1 MVYEGGYNQVQ
12 PSELRA
18 HGSFQLNFVTVR
30 MPRDQFYNGT
40 KWFNQSL
47 YRQVH
52 SSRTFSFT
60 YYPPSI
66 LDANLLLRLSGSF
79 KVLQPIILLFS
90 RCPNCTFVFAF
101 SRKPE
106 GSKSKDQNVS
116 KLVSHKTYSPVVIC
130 PLTALMRW
138 PT

>member
-1 MVYEGGYNQVQ
+1 MSTRGRFKAFLNSFLGKLAFQLNRMWFMMVAIIKSNPE

-60 YYPPSI
+60 YYPVPT
-66 LDANLLLRLSGSF
+66 LHLR
-79 KVLQPIILLFS
+79 
-90 RCPNCTFVFAF
+90 R
-101 SRKPE
+101 
-106 GSKSKDQNVS
+106 
-116 KLVSHKTYSPVVIC
+116 
-130 PLTALMRW
+130 
-138 PT
+138 